1 MRRKERILLIA
12 ATLIILVMAWGY
24 YRNIKPNLENAEKGY
39 AEKSMLNLSG
49 NMDEKVLLKIL
60 SESDYFGDP
69 AYERYLA
76 NRLKIKLQE
85 KSLGNLGELNKR
97 FFCVNAQ
104 EMAKE
109 GGETGA
115 TRYLIS
121 ATELGLDSALVAK
134 LPSLQ
139 LGSEIAVMPENSGIS
154 ITGNVENDKK
164 APVVGVLVRLRE
176 EISQSVQ
183 DSILEDFLSKY
194 KGDDAEDLMGLILA
208 DLDTILKIT
217 SYYAQ
222 TDKNGNFKFIHLEKG
237 KNYSVIPI
245 QAGKEYGVLR
255 GVSQIGKTTK
265 KSFSF
270 QEKEHKLPLFDAK
283 SFIQAK
289 KDKVFTVRTPDAFRN
304 NFSRS
309 LLLFIIGFWFFHFV
323 LVLRKEEYDEFIL
336 PILMMLSGISLL
348 VLYAIQD
355 PLRDN
360 DYGTDTAMYVFVVML
375 LFSILALLLGK
386 KLIVK
391 TLAFN
396 LKRHF
401 LHNKNLSPRTSKWL
415 GLHKETQGYLWM
427 LVSILLILALAF
439 FGSGPEGSNVKVNLG
454 PIQISEL
461 SKFFMIVFFSHF
473 FSSNFLAFRSIGNN
487 RYLIARY
494 SLFMLIAFVGLIGL
508 YIVVVGDQGPALVLC
523 LTFLAFYA
531 FAKNDFSSMIVGV
544 LFFGVSLFIFSK
556 VPGGGAL
563 LPYFSG
569 VVLIGLFIYSLMK
582 RKHESLF
589 LIILLISSFIF
600 LELLPF
606 DFAER
611 LTDRNNM
618 FVNKWDNTLHGGD
631 QVAQGVWALNSG
643 GFFGQGLGKGFS
655 NVMPAYHTDMIF
667 ETIGEE
673 MGTFT
678 LLVILVLFGLLFYRS
693 MLVARRTGNVL
704 LFYLINGVAVVTL
717 IQLCVIVGGSLGL
730 MPLTGI
736 TVPFLSKGNSALMV
750 NLAAFLT
757 VIIFSQIKGDKIS
770 LNHIKKNFDMLNVNM
785 ILTFS
790 GLIVV
795 FGITLMIYLYK
806 ANDTIIRPVKVYS
819 KQGEWIY
826 SENPRIS
833 IVKNLLNAG
842 NVYDRNGVLLA
853 TSNKDTFLLAK
864 SVAEANLANM
874 TSFEKQQRSIQKR
887 YYLFSEDLIY
897 WLGDANTGLVSSEYL
912 GYVAEYR
919 LQSKLRG
926 IEAPL
931 KESIAETSDKYRE
944 APYLPYEEK
953 TSILKK
959 YDNSYYRQFLKA
971 GLDSKMIKEENK
983 KKNKDVYL
991 TLDVKLNQI
1000 INKIIRSEEFK
1011 DYKTSVVAIKTN
1023 SGDVLASAFNPIPD
1037 AKDIRTLSEI
1047 KPAYYHLLY
1056 TKAFYNRL
1064 VTDKDFGLFH
1074 RSVPGSTIKVVDAL
1088 AFLSREGVLG
1098 ADTVYYFTDPEK
1110 IRKDDPIGRVDMRR
1124 GIVESSNNYFISLMN
1139 KEELHPELFKL
1150 YNEVGISIANKGG
1163 YYIEKPTIYAEQDI
1177 NTKWYSYIS
1186 KDKGKNFFN
1195 PKFQG
1200 TRKKYVGS
1208 DYSWISW
1215 GQGPVEATP
1224 LQMARL
1230 FGAIANHGKLYKNK
1244 FLYKDY
1250 LGVTPNELQTDLEIK
1265 SGITAKLES
1274 FLKDQT
1280 ASAKMS
1286 TDQYPVYGKTGSP
1299 ERTETIYNLKNRTS
1313 HVVKVTDGWYVFYM
1327 RNSKYD
1333 KSPIVFAIRIQ
1344 GKGNSGN
1351 AVAIARQIVEQLK
1364 ANQFV
1369 LPI

>member
-39 AEKSMLNLSG
+39 AEKSMLNLNGS
-49 NMDEKVLLKIL
+49 MDEKVLLKIL
-60 SESDYFGDP
+60 SELDYFGDP
-69 AYERYLA
+69 VYERFLA
-76 NRLKIKLQE
+76 NRLKMKLQE
-85 KSLGNLGELNKR
+85 KSLDNLGELNKR

-139 LGSEIAVMPENSGIS
+139 LGSEKAVMPENSGIS
-154 ITGNVENDKK
+154 ITGNVENDKN
-164 APVVGVLVRLRE
+164 APVAGVLVRLRE
-176 EISQSVQ
+176 EIPQSVQ

-194 KGDDAEDLMGLILA
+194 KGDGAEDLMGLILA
-208 DLDTILKIT
+208 DLDTIVKT
-217 SYYAQ
+217 PSYYVQ

-255 GVSQIGKTTK
+255 GVAQIKKTPK
-265 KSFSF
+265 KGFSF
-270 QEKEHKLPLFDAK
+270 QEKEHRLPLFDAK
-283 SFIQAK
+283 RFIQAK
-289 KDKVFTVRTPDAFRN
+289 KDKVFTVRTPDTFRQ
-304 NFSRS
+304 NFVRS
-309 LLLFIIGFWFFHFV
+309 LFLFIIGFWIFHFA
-323 LVLRKEEYDEFIL
+323 LVLRKGGYDEFIL
-336 PILMMLSGISLL
+336 PILMMLTGISLL

-360 DYGTDTAMYVFVVML
+360 DYGSSAALTILGVLILSTLPVFVKKNILVEKITFLSIKHL
-375 LFSILALLLGK
+375 LYDK
-386 KLIVK
+386 KMD
-391 TLAFN
+391 
-396 LKRHF
+396 
-401 LHNKNLSPRTSKWL
+401 PRVSKWL

-427 LVSILLILALAF
+427 FGSIVLILALAF

-454 PIQISEL
+454 SIQISEV
-461 SKFFMIVFFSHF
+461 SKFFMILFFAYF
-473 FSSNFLAFRSIGNN
+473 FASNFLAFRNIGNN

-523 LTFLAFYA
+523 LTFLFFYA
-531 FAKNDFSSMIVGV
+531 FAKNEFLLMIVGAV
-544 LFFGVSLFIFSK
+544 FFGVSLFIFSK
-556 VPGGGAL
+556 IPGGGSL

-569 VVLIGLFIYSLMK
+569 VVLIGLLFYSLMK
-582 RKHESLF
+582 KKHESLF
-589 LIILLISSFIF
+589 FIILLISSFIF

-611 LTDRNNM
+611 LADRNNM

-673 MGTFT
+673 MGIFT
-678 LLVILVLFGLLFYRS
+678 LLIVLVLFGLLFYRS

-704 LFYLINGVAVVTL
+704 LFYLINGVAIVTL

-750 NLAAFLT
+750 NLAVFL
-757 VIIFSQIKGDKIS
+757 VIIVLSQIKGDKTS
-770 LNHIKKNFDMLNVNM
+770 LNYIKKNFDMLNVNI
-785 ILTFS
+785 ILTFFS
-790 GLIVV
+790 LIVV
-795 FGITLMIYLYK
+795 FGMTLMIYLYM
-806 ANDTIIRPVKVYS
+806 ANDTMIRPVKVYS

-842 NVYDRNGVLLA
+842 SIYDRNGVLLA

-874 TSFEKQQRSIQKR
+874 TSFEKQRKSIQKR
-887 YYLFSEDLIY
+887 YYPFSEDLIY
-897 WLGDANTGLVSSEYL
+897 WLGDANTGLVTSENL

-931 KESIAETSDKYRE
+931 KESISETSDKYRE

-953 TSILKK
+953 KSILKK
-959 YDNSYYRQFLKA
+959 YDNSYYRKFLKA
-971 GLDSKMIKEENK
+971 GLDSKMIEEENK
-983 KKNKDVYL
+983 KKNKDVFL
-991 TLDVKLNQI
+991 TLDVRLNQI
-1000 INKIIRSEEFK
+1000 INNIIRSDEFK
-1011 DYKTSVVAIKTN
+1011 DYKTSVVAIKAN
-1023 SGDVLASAFNPIPD
+1023 SGDVLASAINPMPD
-1037 AKDIRTLSEI
+1037 AKDIRMLSEI
-1047 KPAYYHLLY
+1047 KPAYYHILY
-1056 TKAFYNRL
+1056 TKAFCNRL
-1064 VTDKDFGLFH
+1064 VADKDFGLFH

-1088 AFLSREGVLG
+1088 AFLSRVGVRG
-1098 ADTVYYFTDPEK
+1098 ADTTYYFTYPEK
-1110 IRKDDPIGRVDMRR
+1110 IGAHDPIGLVNMRR

-1150 YNEVGISIANKGG
+1150 YNEVGINIANKGG
-1163 YYIEKPTIYAEQDI
+1163 YYIEKPTIYAEQDF

-1186 KDKGKNFFN
+1186 KSKGVNFFN
-1195 PKFQG
+1195 PKLQG
-1200 TRKKYVGS
+1200 TRYKYLGS

-1244 FLYKDY
+1244 FLYRDEF
-1250 LGVTPNELQTDLEIK
+1250 GVAPSELQIDLEIK
-1265 SGITAKLES
+1265 PGITSKLED
-1274 FLKDQT
+1274 FLKEQI

-1286 TDQYPVYGKTGSP
+1286 TAQYPVYGKTGSP
-1299 ERTETIYNLKNRTS
+1299 ERIEKIYNLKNRS
-1313 HVVKVTDGWYVFYM
+1313 SDFVGVTDGWYVFYM
-1327 RNSKYD
+1327 HNSKYD

-1351 AVAIARQIVEQLK
+1351 AVAIAKQIIEQLK